1 MLQSNT
7 FRAVLSIAMRKA
19 RVSLTQC
26 ILAASL
32 ALASSQALADPS
44 LLEGDMGLA
53 SSAPSNSL
61 IDNQSLPD
69 EPAPPKFSP
78 AQAAALVR
86 TKVGGQVMSV
96 NSQRGESGVIYGV
109 KVLNGG
115 RMRVINVDGQTGQ
128 LLNQ

>member
-7 FRAVLSIAMRKA
+7 FHAALSASVCRARIGLSHIA
-19 RVSLTQC
+19 LTTG
-26 ILAASL
+26 LV
-32 ALASSQALADPS
+32 LASFQVFADPS

-61 IDNQSLPD
+61 IDNQNLSD
-69 EPAPPKFSP
+69 EPTPPKFSP

-96 NSQRGESGVIYGV
+96 NSMRGESGVIYGV

>member
-7 FRAVLSIAMRKA
+7 FRAALS
-19 RVSLTQC
+19 
-26 ILAASL
+26 AATRHSYTWLRQL
-32 ALASSQALADPS
+32 ALAAGLLLASLQAFADAS
-44 LLEGDMGLA
+44 LLDGDMGLA
-53 SSAPSNSL
+53 SSAPGNSL
-61 IDNQSLPD
+61 IDPQELPD
-69 EPAPPKFSP
+69 EPAPPKLSP

-96 NSQRGESGVIYGV
+96 NRLRGESGVIYGV

>member
-7 FRAVLSIAMRKA
+7 FRAVLSIAMRQA
-19 RVSLTQC
+19 RVSLPQR

-32 ALASSQALADPS
+32 ALASTQALADPS

-69 EPAPPKFSP
+69 EPVPPKFSP